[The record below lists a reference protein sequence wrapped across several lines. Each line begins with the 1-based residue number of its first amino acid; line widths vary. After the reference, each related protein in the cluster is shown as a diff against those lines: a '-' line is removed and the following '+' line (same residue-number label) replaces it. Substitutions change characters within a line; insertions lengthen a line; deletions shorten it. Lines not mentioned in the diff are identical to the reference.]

1 MTRNGSASRPE
12 FQRELASEA
21 LSARLDAFRRRCDE
35 LTALHAGYPYN
46 LAYDYT
52 PLLPFFQYTINNL
65 GDPYVN
71 GNYGIH
77 SREFERECLAW
88 FARLYNLEDHW
99 GYVTSCGTEGN
110 LYGIFL
116 GRERYPDAA
125 LYFSRDTHY
134 SVLKAARLYQIAPVA
149 IDSQSNGEIDYADLE
164 AQVARRG
171 SRPAI
176 VNVNL
181 GTTLTGAVDRIDRV
195 VAILE
200 RVGVP
205 FHLHCDGALGGL
217 LLPYIPGSPAID
229 FAEYPIDSIAVSGHK
244 FIGSPIPCGIVL
256 ARRAQVR
263 QIETTI
269 EYIGSTDTTIM
280 GSRQG
285 LAALFL
291 WFAINSRAD
300 RFAEEVATCVGN
312 AEYLRDGLAE
322 LGLDPLL
329 NAFSNTVVFRKP
341 AADVCRTWQ
350 LATQGDLAHVV
361 VMQNI
366 GRDKLDALLEDLST
380 ARDSQPRVA
389 VS

>member
-1 MTRNGSASRPE
+1 MA
-12 FQRELASEA
+12 LA
-21 LSARLDAFRRRCDE
+21 ARLDAFRRRCDE
-35 LTALHAGYPYN
+35 LTSLHAGYPYN

-88 FARLYNLEDHW
+88 FARLYGLEDHW
-99 GYVTSCGTEGN
+99 GY
-110 LYGIFL
+110 

-134 SVLKAARLYQIAPVA
+134 SVHKAARLLQIAPVA

-181 GTTLTGAVDRIDRV
+181 GTTLKGAVDRIDRV
-195 VAILE
+195 ATILDG
-200 RVGVP
+200 VGVP

-217 LLPYIPGSPAID
+217 LLPYIQGSPAID
-229 FAEYPIDSIAVSGHK
+229 FTNYPIGSIAVSGHK

-256 ARRAQVR
+256 ARRAHVK
-263 QIETTI
+263 QIETAI

-291 WFAINSRAD
+291 WYAITDRGD

-329 NAFSNTVVFRKP
+329 NAWSNTVVFRKP
-341 AADVCRTWQ
+341 SADLCRTWQ
-350 LATQGDLAHVV
+350 LATQGELAHVV

-366 GRDKLDALLEDLST
+366 GRTKIDSLLEDLSG
-380 ARDSQPRVA
+380 ARDRQPRAA

>member
-1 MTRNGSASRPE
+1 MA
-12 FQRELASEA
+12 LA
-21 LSARLDAFRRRCDE
+21 ARLDAFRRRCDE
-35 LTALHAGYPYN
+35 LTSLHAGYPYN

-88 FARLYNLEDHW
+88 FARLYGLEDHW

-116 GRERYPDAA
+116 GRERHPDAA

-134 SVLKAARLYQIAPVA
+134 SVHKAARLLQIAPVA

-181 GTTLTGAVDRIDRV
+181 GTTLKGAVDRIDRV
-195 VAILE
+195 ATILDG
-200 RVGVP
+200 VGVP

-217 LLPYIPGSPAID
+217 LLPYIQGSPA
-229 FAEYPIDSIAVSGHK
+229 
-244 FIGSPIPCGIVL
+244 
-256 ARRAQVR
+256 
-263 QIETTI
+263 
-269 EYIGSTDTTIM
+269 
-280 GSRQG
+280 
-285 LAALFL
+285 
-291 WFAINSRAD
+291 
-300 RFAEEVATCVGN
+300 
-312 AEYLRDGLAE
+312 AE
-322 LGLDPLL
+322 L
-329 NAFSNTVVFRKP
+329 
-341 AADVCRTWQ
+341 CRTWQ
-350 LATQGDLAHVV
+350 RASQSQLAHVV

-366 GRDKLDALLEDLST
+366 GRTKTGRLREELSG
-380 ARDSQPRVA
+380 ARERQPRGA
-389 VS
+389 VC

>member
-1 MTRNGSASRPE
+1 MPRNGSPSRPE
-12 FQRELASEA
+12 IERTSGSEA
-21 LSARLDAFRRRCDE
+21 LRARLEAFLRRCHE
-35 LTALHAGYPYN
+35 LTGLHAGYPYN

-52 PLLPFFQYTINNL
+52 PLLPFFQFTINNL

-88 FARLYNLEDHW
+88 FARLYSLDDHW

-116 GRERYPDAA
+116 GRERYPDGA

-134 SVLKAARLYQIAPVA
+134 SVLKAARLYQMAAVV
-149 IDSQSNGEIDYADLE
+149 IDSQPNGEIDYADLE
-164 AQVARRG
+164 AQVVRRG
-171 SRPAI
+171 SRPAV

-181 GTTLTGAVDRIDRV
+181 GTTLKGAVDRIDRV
-195 VAILE
+195 ATVLDG
-200 RVGVP
+200 VGAP
-205 FHLHCDGALGGL
+205 FHLHCDGALGGM
-217 LLPYIPGSPAID
+217 LLPYIPGAPAIS
-229 FAEYPIDSIAVSGHK
+229 FADYPIGSIAVSGHK

-256 ARRAQVR
+256 ARRDHIR
-263 QIETTI
+263 QIETAI

-280 GSRQG
+280 GSRHG

-291 WFAINSRAD
+291 WYAVTSRAD

-341 AADVCRTWQ
+341 AADLCRTWQ

-366 GRDKLDALLEDLST
+366 GRDKLDVLLGDLSA
-380 ARDSQPRVA
+380 ARDRQPSVA